1 MATNRFT
8 GWCGSTCKCEKT
20 ERAINY
26 MVSSRRQFVSARTP
40 VQSMRRGG
48 AMVTAANWGRN
59 QNLVQFKSG
68 GKLGTVANVVIVLL
82 LVALMFLIYLMQI
95 AKTGSFSYQLNDV
108 NEQKSELAAEQDN
121 LKVENA
127 RLQSLSAVKSS
138 DVAAAMTTPASTDY
152 SE

>member
-1 MATNRFT
+1 MTT
-8 GWCGSTCKCEKT
+8 
-20 ERAINY
+20 
-26 MVSSRRQFVSARTP
+26 
-40 VQSMRRGG
+40 
-48 AMVTAANWGRN
+48 ANWGRN

>member
-1 MATNRFT
+1 
-8 GWCGSTCKCEKT
+8 
-20 ERAINY
+20 
-26 MVSSRRQFVSARTP
+26 
-40 VQSMRRGG
+40 
-48 AMVTAANWGRN
+48 MVTTANWGRN

>member
-1 MATNRFT
+1 
-8 GWCGSTCKCEKT
+8 
-20 ERAINY
+20 
-26 MVSSRRQFVSARTP
+26 
-40 VQSMRRGG
+40 
-48 AMVTAANWGRN
+48 MVTAANWGRN

-108 NEQKSELAAEQDN
+108 NERKSELAAEQDN

-138 DVAAAMTTPASTDY
+138 DVAAAMTTPVSTDY

>member
-1 MATNRFT
+1 
-8 GWCGSTCKCEKT
+8 
-20 ERAINY
+20 
-26 MVSSRRQFVSARTP
+26 
-40 VQSMRRGG
+40 
-48 AMVTAANWGRN
+48 MVTAANWGRN

-68 GKLGTVANVVIVLL
+68 GKLGTVANVVIGLL

>member
-1 MATNRFT
+1 
-8 GWCGSTCKCEKT
+8 
-20 ERAINY
+20 
-26 MVSSRRQFVSARTP
+26 
-40 VQSMRRGG
+40 MRRGG
-48 AMVTAANWGRN
+48 AMVTTANWGRN

>member
-1 MATNRFT
+1 
-8 GWCGSTCKCEKT
+8 
-20 ERAINY
+20 
-26 MVSSRRQFVSARTP
+26 
-40 VQSMRRGG
+40 
-48 AMVTAANWGRN
+48 MVTAANWGRN

>member
-1 MATNRFT
+1 
-8 GWCGSTCKCEKT
+8 
-20 ERAINY
+20 
-26 MVSSRRQFVSARTP
+26 
-40 VQSMRRGG
+40 MRRGG
-48 AMVTAANWGRN
+48 AMVATANWGRN

>member
-1 MATNRFT
+1 M
-8 GWCGSTCKCEKT
+8 
-20 ERAINY
+20 
-26 MVSSRRQFVSARTP
+26 
-40 VQSMRRGG
+40 
-48 AMVTAANWGRN
+48 
-59 QNLVQFKSG
+59 
-68 GKLGTVANVVIVLL
+68 ANVVIVLL

>member
-1 MATNRFT
+1 M
-8 GWCGSTCKCEKT
+8 
-20 ERAINY
+20 
-26 MVSSRRQFVSARTP
+26 
-40 VQSMRRGG
+40 
-48 AMVTAANWGRN
+48 TAANWGRN